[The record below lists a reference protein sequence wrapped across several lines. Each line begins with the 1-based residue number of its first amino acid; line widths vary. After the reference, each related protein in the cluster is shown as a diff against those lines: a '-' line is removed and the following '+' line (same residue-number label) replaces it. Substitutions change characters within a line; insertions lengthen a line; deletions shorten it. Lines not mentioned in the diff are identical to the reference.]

1 MKDSW
6 KEFWKKI
13 GITLIPVC
21 IIAFFGYIL
30 ILKENQINIRNLDK
44 CLGEVIKSLD
54 TIKDNQIKNISKLE
68 YLTKDY
74 NDVKTYLEIIND
86 NKNQIARLNDKNK
99 DIKDSLQRNQ
109 KTLQTLVLII
119 ARETD
124 IDYNFFLSFNNYLGD
139 LPIEQSIEIA
149 KKINERD
156 KIIKNIEDYSI
167 DDRLKIAKKF
177 IEDIDKYDLSYCDKV
192 AMTEQL
198 FKIRYGVGGGE

>member
-1 MKDSW
+1 
-6 KEFWKKI
+6 
-13 GITLIPVC
+13 
-21 IIAFFGYIL
+21 
-30 ILKENQINIRNLDK
+30 
-44 CLGEVIKSLD
+44 
-54 TIKDNQIKNISKLE
+54 
-68 YLTKDY
+68 
-74 NDVKTYLEIIND
+74 
-86 NKNQIARLNDKNK
+86 
-99 DIKDSLQRNQ
+99 
-109 KTLQTLVLII
+109 VLII